1 MVKIPVKNID
11 RVLHQEVVVPI
22 TDYPPE
28 PASFAAEG
36 KISVF

>member
-1 MVKIPVKNID
+1 MFQD
-11 RVLHQEVVVPI
+11 VVVPI